1 MAAFEN
7 SWFVARVS
15 YGGSGG
21 RTAELRGGHRLSR
34 QVGDALIEVSYGG
47 AAHMAVDEV
56 RDLAVLVHGDIYE
69 PYGPDPAAMVLNEYA
84 LDPTRTWTTLN
95 GSMAV
100 LVLDGRRQKVMA
112 VTDRINS
119 RKVFV
124 SRDNGGWWLSS
135 SLQLHP
141 TEGLSID
148 PGAVA
153 SFLINSVVH
162 NNKTPFREIS
172 VLPRASVHT
181 LSRRDRDSSEYW
193 RYEFTGDHRPASNDE
208 LRGQLSELLRE
219 SVRRRVATVDGR
231 LFISM
236 SGGYDSKA
244 VAAFL
249 AEIAGTDRLGA
260 FTYHHGP
267 RIGDVDAPAAEMA
280 SRFLGIDHQTVDLYD
295 GDVMRVL
302 AANSTLGQGMKFAKE
317 TDFWDRVL
325 PLVGAQ
331 ASNALFVADNPFGMK
346 QRRSEGAK
354 DDILGLV
361 NIYPVRGI
369 EWFLSQV
376 PAQQAQ
382 TIRDS
387 WEQNLVEL
395 RNRVPDYEDPRD
407 SQSFMYLDQRI
418 GNFLTLWR
426 ECFQMPF
433 ARVFNPYM
441 DNDILDF
448 VRSVPADMKDGKIL
462 YKEALT
468 SAFPDLFRLE
478 VSVGGFGLPTFGD
491 DFRAHHQQIKAML
504 DDHPSRLDELI
515 PPEAIYAVIQSRSAS
530 MATGLDR
537 MKRIGKQ
544 VPKRI
549 VTARRAVRKFKS
561 HVKAASTHNVPWTDL
576 VFIALT
582 LRGFLETDRL
592 PSDYPIRG
600 AAN

>member
-15 YGGSGG
+15 YA
-21 RTAELRGGHRLSR
+21 RPDDRKAERRGDQRFSR
-34 QVGDALIEVSYGG
+34 QVGEALIEVSYGG
-47 AAHMAVDEV
+47 AAHLAVDEV

-69 PYGPDPAAMVLNEYA
+69 PFGPDPATIVLNQYA
-84 LDPTRTWTTLN
+84 LDPTRMWTTLN

-100 LVLDGRRQKVMA
+100 LVLDGRRQKVMV

-124 SRDNGGWWLSS
+124 SRDDGGWWLSS

-162 NNKTPFREIS
+162 NSLTPFREVS
-172 VLPRASVHT
+172 VLSRASAHT
-181 LSRRDRDSSEYW
+181 LSRRDRESSEYW
-193 RYEFTGDHRPASNDE
+193 RYEFTGDHRPASSDE
-208 LRGQLSELLRE
+208 LRGQLTELLRE
-219 SVRRRVATVDGR
+219 SVRRRAATVDGR

-236 SGGYDSKA
+236 SGGFDSKA

-249 AEIAGTDRLGA
+249 AETVGTDRISA

-280 SRFLGIDHQTVDLYD
+280 SKFLGIDHQTVELYD

-317 TDFWDRVL
+317 TDFWERVG
-325 PLVGAQ
+325 PLAGAQ

-354 DDILGLV
+354 DDILALV
-361 NIYPVRGI
+361 NIYPAAGI

-376 PAQQAQ
+376 PAEQAQ

-407 SQSFMYLDQRI
+407 AQSFMYLDQRI
-418 GNFLTLWR
+418 GNFMTLWR
-426 ECFQMPF
+426 ECFQMPY
-433 ARVFNPYM
+433 ARVFDPYM
-441 DNDILDF
+441 DNDVLDF
-448 VRSVPADMKDGKIL
+448 VRSVPADMRDGKIL
-462 YKEALT
+462 YKEAVA

-478 VSVGGFGLPTFGD
+478 GSVGGFGLPTFGD
-491 DFRAHHQQIKAML
+491 DFRARHQEIKALL
-504 DDHPSRLDELI
+504 DGHPSRLDELI

-530 MATGLDR
+530 IATGLDR
-537 MKRIGKQ
+537 MKKIGKQ

-561 HVKAASTHNVPWTDL
+561 HVKAASAHNVPWTDL

-582 LRGFLETDRL
+582 MRGFLESDRRT
-592 PSDYPIRG
+592 SNSPIRG
-600 AAN
+600 ANN